1 VNVDAPEVSV
11 LIRAHS
17 RPRALAVAIESALAQ
32 THRDL
37 EVVVSDDS
45 GELEPVAAGFDD
57 PRVRYHANPGP
68 AGPAANLRHAASVA
82 RGRSLAILNDDDRW
96 LPTFLATT
104 VEPLRHDA
112 KLGVVFTDEFF
123 ELPGRRIPHRRPYA
137 AGRHDRFLPQ
147 VLDRSIPASANL
159 MRRAVWEDGE
169 RSTPLRDGMVGDFT
183 AWLRAASAGHAF
195 YYVPEPLVFTRI
207 HRGQISWSEE
217 SLPDRIV
224 ATLEAF
230 RFDDP
235 VCEEL
240 RLARLSEFLFARAG
254 VNVRRRAF
262 AAARADVARARAVA
276 PRRAGVRALLALSG
290 LRGIGMRWGVGHPR
304 AIVPVLAVWRRVRP
318 PVVS

>member
-1 VNVDAPEVSV
+1 VNADAPEVSV
-11 LIRAHS
+11 LIRAHN
-17 RPRALAVAIESALAQ
+17 RPRALAAAIESALAQ

-82 RGRSLAILNDDDRW
+82 RGRLLAILNDDDRW

-104 VEPLRHDA
+104 VEPLRRDPE
-112 KLGVVFTDEFF
+112 LGVVFTDEFF
-123 ELPGRRIPHRRPYA
+123 ELPRRRIAHRRPWA
-137 AGRHDRFLPQ
+137 AGRHDRFLAQ
-147 VLDRSIPASANL
+147 LLDHSLPASANL

-169 RSTPLRDGMVGDFT
+169 RTTPLRDRMVGDFT
-183 AWLRAASAGHAF
+183 TWLRAATAGHVF
-195 YYVPEPLVFTRI
+195 YYVPEPLVITRI
-207 HRGQISWSEE
+207 HRGQISWSET

-240 RLARLSEFLFARAG
+240 RLARLSEFVFARAG

-262 AAARADVARARAVA
+262 AAARADIARARAVA
-276 PRRAGVRALLALSG
+276 PRRTGIRAFLALSG
-290 LRGIGMRWGVGHPR
+290 LRGPAMRWGAAHPR
-304 AIVPVLAVWRRVRP
+304 VIAPLLAVWRHVRP
-318 PVVS
+318 PVVP